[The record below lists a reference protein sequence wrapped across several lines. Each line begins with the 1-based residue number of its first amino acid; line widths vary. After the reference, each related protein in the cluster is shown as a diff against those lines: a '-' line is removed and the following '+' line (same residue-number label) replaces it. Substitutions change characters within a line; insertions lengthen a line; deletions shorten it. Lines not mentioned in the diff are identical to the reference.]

1 MTLEYHPLA
10 DIFELI
16 EGDEFTNLVEDIK
29 EQGLLEP
36 ITLLDGKI
44 LDGRNRYRACLEAG
58 EDPIFVAYGDK
69 SAYEN
74 FPYDVE
80 SFGDLDD
87 PASYVMSRNIMRRHL
102 NTSQRALLAAK
113 LKKIFQKEAEKK
125 RNSKL
130 KQSHGSV
137 VEILPQREE
146 TPEKPTEPKDKVA
159 DKSRDKAGRISGVS
173 GRMVDMAEFVEEAA
187 DDEIKKAVAKGE
199 KTVSSA
205 YKITREE
212 KGLVTPKSKPA
223 KPEDKHSKQIEK
235 LKAENEKLKATIEEQ
250 REEIADL
257 KELNQTLQ
265 DEVQSQL
272 DITADEKQQ
281 IVKFAQ
287 FRQEIRAL
295 ESQRN
300 DLMYQVNNYKRTI
313 KALERKLEGVSKN
326 A

>member
-16 EGDEFTNLVEDIK
+16 EGDEFTSLVEDIK

-102 NTSQRALLAAK
+102 NTSQRALLAVK
-113 LKKIFQKEAEKK
+113 LKKIFQEEAEKK

-130 KQSHGSV
+130 KQSHSSV
-137 VEILPQREE
+137 VEIFPQREE
-146 TPEKPTEPKDKVA
+146 TP
-159 DKSRDKAGRISGVS
+159 
-173 GRMVDMAEFVEEAA
+173 
-187 DDEIKKAVAKGE
+187 
-199 KTVSSA
+199 
-205 YKITREE
+205 
-212 KGLVTPKSKPA
+212 
-223 KPEDKHSKQIEK
+223 
-235 LKAENEKLKATIEEQ
+235 
-250 REEIADL
+250 
-257 KELNQTLQ
+257 
-265 DEVQSQL
+265 
-272 DITADEKQQ
+272 
-281 IVKFAQ
+281 
-287 FRQEIRAL
+287 
-295 ESQRN
+295 
-300 DLMYQVNNYKRTI
+300 
-313 KALERKLEGVSKN
+313 
-326 A
+326 